1 MERHSCFRA
10 LALFW
15 HARQTLRMT
24 TTPTRPVTAIKNLG
38 PATAEA
44 FAQAGIHSA
53 DEIEAMGPDAAY
65 LAYLGAG
72 HRPHFIFY
80 YAMVMGMQG
89 RKWNDCKGA
98 EKDAL
103 RIRFDAIKDAATKA
117 QTGGAYQKGRTNSA
131 ALEKFFNQV
140 GLL

>member
-1 MERHSCFRA
+1 MNIAKS
-10 LALFW
+10 
-15 HARQTLRMT
+15 
-24 TTPTRPVTAIKNLG
+24 RPVTAIKNLG

-44 FAQAGIHSA
+44 FAQANIHTA

-80 YAMVMGMQG
+80 YAMVMGLQG

-103 RIRFDAIKDAATKA
+103 RVRFDAIKDAAATSR
-117 QTGGAYQKGRTNSA
+117 TGGAYQKGRTDSA
-131 ALEKFFNQV
+131 ALEQFFNQI
-140 GLL
+140 GLI